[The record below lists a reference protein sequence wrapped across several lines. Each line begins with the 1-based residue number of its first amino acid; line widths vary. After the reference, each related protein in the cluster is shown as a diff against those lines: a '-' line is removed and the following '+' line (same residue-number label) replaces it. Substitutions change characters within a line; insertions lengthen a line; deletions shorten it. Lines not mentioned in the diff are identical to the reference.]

1 MTRWISFQELAE
13 LELIEAVNY
22 YNSQRPGLG
31 STFLDEVERAINQ
44 VRENPEAAPL
54 VNQLVR
60 RKLVRRFPYSIMY
73 SVQSNSVHILAVAN
87 QRRRPFYWRGR
98 R

>member
-1 MTRWISFQELAE
+1 VTRRISFHELAE
-13 LELIEAVNY
+13 QELIEAASY

-54 VNQLVR
+54 VNRLVR

>member
-1 MTRWISFQELAE
+1 MTRWFSFHELAE
-13 LELIEAVNY
+13 QELIEAASY
-22 YNSQRPGLG
+22 YDAQRPGLG
-31 STFLDEVERAINQ
+31 STFLDEVERAISE

-54 VNQLVR
+54 INRLVR
-60 RKLVRRFPYSIMY
+60 RKLVRRFSYSLMY
-73 SVQSNSVHILAVAN
+73 SVQPTGIHILAIAN